1 MYKKLLLNSLAALG
15 LLTTPLN
22 QAAIASAIESNPH
35 KNQCSAKTLKNS
47 SKLNLL
53 EDFNFSTYLKFQVAG
68 SQIVAKFLPQNQQ
81 NQPLELDTLAAATG
95 YKSFNWVSY
104 VEQDPYGIADY
115 QGKALSLPYND
126 PPLGGYQYD
135 KADDHPFYWD
145 IEQCHNCH
153 SRYYYH
159 HPQVK
164 QKFALTF
171 EDSPSDHRLKP
182 GETIE
187 FVTHL
192 VGVRPNLGDRNSPH
206 QWDVLS
212 TFTWQL
218 TNNAAGHGQVALTA
232 VDLNVSQLSPSVLN
246 LIQKDGGRVATAT
259 LAHQYHKNSFHSLQC
274 RQQNHQNQHL
284 DTHL

>member
-1 MYKKLLLNSLAALG
+1 MPQKFLLNSLAILG
-15 LLTTPLN
+15 LLIAPLT
-22 QAAIASAIESNPH
+22 QKSVASTVDSYST
-35 KNQCSAKTLKNS
+35 KNQCTTRTLKNQ
-47 SKLNLL
+47 SKLNLIKK
-53 EDFNFSTYLKFQVAG
+53 FNFSAYLKFQVVG
-68 SQIVAKFLPQNQQ
+68 SQIIAKFLPQNQH
-81 NQPLELDTLAAATG
+81 NQPLEIDSLAAATG

-135 KADDHPFYWD
+135 KADNHPFYWD
-145 IEQCHNCH
+145 IERCQNCH
-153 SRYYYH
+153 SRYYYK
-159 HPQVK
+159 HPQIK

-171 EDSPSDHRLKP
+171 EDSPSDYRLKP

-192 VGVRPNLGDRNSPH
+192 VGIKAKGDQSNRL

-218 TNNAAGHGQVALTA
+218 TNNAAGHGQVSLTA
-232 VDLNVSQLSPSVLN
+232 VDLNVSQLSSSLLK
-246 LIQKDGGRVATAT
+246 LIKHDGGTIST
-259 LAHQYHKNSFHSLQC
+259 LALARHHHKNSSHSLQC
-274 RQQNHQNQHL
+274 QRQNHQNQHL
-284 DTHL
+284 DSHL